1 VRALPLPGSPST
13 DAQTWRQAPPRSERF
28 LQLQRR
34 THTRTDHSSL
44 SLQCAI
50 STTKNQHCSCAFAIS
65 ETTGLGIKPPTRIIS
80 KTDADNCSSVAI
92 MNRVFVT
99 LFETGAWTTNWSVAH
114 SRFLTSRPSRAG
126 ISSPSMGA
134 HDGLVMQ
141 IRDQADWRRFLPK
154 PQLLVHRR
162 ARITPQHHD
171 CASEPLVSASCF
183 ALRRSSSRPG

>member
-1 VRALPLPGSPST
+1 MRALPLPGSPST
-13 DAQTWRQAPPRSERF
+13 DAQTWRQASPRSERF

-50 STTKNQHCSCAFAIS
+50 STTKNQHAFAIS

-80 KTDADNCSSVAI
+80 KTDAGNCSSVAR

-99 LFETGAWTTNWSVAH
+99 RRTGVWLIPDS
-114 SRFLTSRPSRAG
+114 SRAG
-126 ISSPSMGA
+126 IFSPSMGA
-134 HDGLVMQ
+134 HDGLVTQ

-154 PQLLVHRR
+154 PQLLVHRG
-162 ARITPQHHD
+162 AAPATRITSQHHD
-171 CASEPLVSASCF
+171 CASEPLVSASYF
-183 ALRRSSSRPG
+183 ALRRSSSPPG